1 MTYRVGRKVGRTIYH
16 QVGPEPSDND
26 ELVGVMDTPILAAM
40 FVYAINY
47 HQAIKIA
54 AANALRVLAQ
64 AEDGEE
70 VT

>member
-1 MTYRVGRKVGRTIYH
+1 MTYRVGRKLGRTIYH
-16 QVGPEPSDND
+16 QAGEEPSDHD

-40 FVYAINY
+40 FVYAINH